1 MHLKENGKFGEI
13 RKKWLDEEEY
23 SWVANDLVTLIFILV
38 GIVILFAIINYLLS
52 FIIKRRTKELE
63 FVNSRLKLISN
74 TKISRIDKFSAKEQ
88 TIELLNNVKETF
100 QVESCIVRII
110 ENNELIL
117 WGNVGF
123 DKNILQDKISLNM
136 GIAKKI
142 ITQKKALAIKNISE
156 EKDIIEENEKSQSK
170 FKFIAYAGA
179 PLFIADKIIGIIGI
193 YSNKNNFIFTK
204 IDLDHLQIVANQLAI
219 AIENSTLFEQNN
231 KQKELLLE
239 QINSRIKIEETL
251 KMSEEKFKL
260 AFHTS
265 PDSVNINRLEDGVYI
280 DINEGFT
287 ALTAYT
293 REDVIGKS
301 SKEINIWVVIEDRK
315 KRLSSKYIS

>member
-1 MHLKENGKFGEI
+1 VHLKENGKFGEI

-142 ITQKKALAIKNISE
+142 ITQKKSV
-156 EKDIIEENEKSQSK
+156 
-170 FKFIAYAGA
+170 
-179 PLFIADKIIGIIGI
+179 
-193 YSNKNNFIFTK
+193 SN
-204 IDLDHLQIVANQLAI
+204 
-219 AIENSTLFEQNN
+219 
-231 KQKELLLE
+231 
-239 QINSRIKIEETL
+239 
-251 KMSEEKFKL
+251 
-260 AFHTS
+260 
-265 PDSVNINRLEDGVYI
+265 
-280 DINEGFT
+280 
-287 ALTAYT
+287 
-293 REDVIGKS
+293 
-301 SKEINIWVVIEDRK
+301 
-315 KRLSSKYIS
+315 

>member
-1 MHLKENGKFGEI
+1 M
-13 RKKWLDEEEY
+13 
-23 SWVANDLVTLIFILV
+23 
-38 GIVILFAIINYLLS
+38 
-52 FIIKRRTKELE
+52 
-63 FVNSRLKLISN
+63 
-74 TKISRIDKFSAKEQ
+74 
-88 TIELLNNVKETF
+88 
-100 QVESCIVRII
+100 
-110 ENNELIL
+110 
-117 WGNVGF
+117 
-123 DKNILQDKISLNM
+123 
-136 GIAKKI
+136 
-142 ITQKKALAIKNISE
+142 
-156 EKDIIEENEKSQSK
+156 
-170 FKFIAYAGA
+170 
-179 PLFIADKIIGIIGI
+179 
-193 YSNKNNFIFTK
+193 
-204 IDLDHLQIVANQLAI
+204 QIVANQLAI